1 MSAVAPASPP
11 VNHIPATNGV
21 TSEVPAT
28 TNNVGTAEDATT
40 ASAEQTLDSAPERV
54 GHKVFAGNLA
64 YATTDEGLKTFF
76 SAFTDDITSSEII
89 HRGSRPAGY
98 GFVTFKT
105 HEAAEKAVAELNDEE
120 LDGRPVMVQL
130 AKPSAEKERERSE
143 RRPKRRAT
151 SRRNAKAPPG
161 EVTEAE
167 AEGQPEQSAVPKAEN
182 AVEGD
187 AVAEGDTLK
196 PKKKKKNA
204 NRKSKAKRA
213 AATAGESVPDVND
226 QGEASAAGEPA
237 SATEVAPKASFFVTK
252 ARKPRAPRPP
262 RTPRAAGE
270 QPEGSPSKNMLFVA
284 NLAFSVD
291 DAHLKQIFVDAGV
304 NVLSAR
310 VVQRRWGARRSK
322 GFGFVDVGDEEEQK
336 KALAYFAPVEGPEGM
351 LVGKE
356 IEGRQIAVKVAVD
369 APKKEVG
376 GADPDADAG
385 VSAAQKSDDSP
396 DATVVAH

>member
-1 MSAVAPASPP
+1 MSAVAPAPP
-11 VNHIPATNGV
+11 VSPIPATNGV

-28 TNNVGTAEDATT
+28 TNNAGTAGDATT
-40 ASAEQTLDSAPERV
+40 ASAGQTLNSAPEEV

-76 SAFTDDITSSEII
+76 GAFTDDITSSEII

-105 HEAAEKAVAELNDEE
+105 LEAAEKAVAELNDQE
-120 LDGRPVMVQL
+120 LDGRPVIVQL
-130 AKPSAEKERERSE
+130 AKPSAEKERERNE
-143 RRPKRRAT
+143 RRAKRRAT
-151 SRRNAKAPPG
+151 GRRNAKAPPG

-167 AEGQPEQSAVPKAEN
+167 AEGQPEQSAVQKAEN
-182 AVEGD
+182 AVED
-187 AVAEGDTLK
+187 AVATVGDALK
-196 PKKKKKNA
+196 PKKKKKN
-204 NRKSKAKRA
+204 NRKLRAKRA
-213 AATAGESVPDVND
+213 AAAGESAPDAGN

-237 SATEVAPKASFFVTK
+237 APTEAAPKASFFVRK
-252 ARKPRAPRPP
+252 ARKPRTPRPP

-291 DAHLKQIFVDAGV
+291 DARLKEIFVDAGV
-304 NVLSAR
+304 NVVSAR

-336 KALAYFAPVEGPEGM
+336 KALAYFAPVEGPDGTST
-351 LVGKE
+351 GKE

-369 APKKEVG
+369 APKREVG
-376 GADPDADAG
+376 ETEADAAT
-385 VSAAQKSDDSP
+385 SAAQKSDESP